1 MKKARIN
8 LLLSVLVAIFTF
20 TFTTHSDAAVKAQ
33 LSISGNT
40 ESGTYFGAVAFKE
53 AVERESG
60 GQIEVEIFPNGQL
73 GSEQAGFEAQT
84 MNALDFNTGA
94 ASVLALFVPGTDV
107 FGMPFLFEGK
117 EQAYKILDSPVA
129 SEIFNAAEAHNIKV
143 LASWENGFRQVG
155 TIKKPIHKLEDL
167 SGLKIRTAPG
177 DIFINTWA
185 CLGASATPI
194 AWNEVFTALQTGVVD
209 GQEVPLGPFYTGGFG
224 EVVKFYSFI
233 NYMYDPFIFSV
244 SMAFWNSLTPELQQ
258 AVQIAAEESRDA
270 QRAYTAKLEE
280 EAMTALVENDGMTF
294 IEIEDLKPFQEAV
307 RPVLEDY
314 PHKDNLQKVLSVLG
328 RN

>member
-1 MKKARIN
+1 MRRMRFSALVCTIAV
-8 LLLSVLVAIFTF
+8 VLTLAFAVS
-20 TFTTHSDAAVKAQ
+20 SDAAVKAQ

-40 ESGTYFGAVAFKE
+40 ESGTYYGAVAFKE

-60 GQIEVEIFPNGQL
+60 GQIVVEIFPNGQL

-107 FGMPFLFEGK
+107 FGMPFLFENK
-117 EQAYKILDSPVA
+117 AQAYEILDGPVA
-129 SEIFNAAEAHNIKV
+129 AEIFKAAEAHSIKV

-167 SGLKIRTAPG
+167 KGLKIRTAPG

-224 EVVKFYSFI
+224 EVVKYYSFI

-244 SMAFWNSLTPELQQ
+244 SMSFWNKLTPEQQ
-258 AVQIAAEESRDA
+258 KAVQVVAEESRDA
-270 QRAYTAKLEE
+270 QRAFTSKLEE
-280 EAMTALVENDGMTF
+280 EAMTALVEKEGMTF
-294 IEIEDLKPFQEAV
+294 IEIDDLKPFQDAV
-307 RPVLEDY
+307 RPVLEKY
-314 PHKDNLQKVLSVLG
+314 QHKDNLKKVLAALG
-328 RN
+328 RE